1 MMTREE
7 AEVLLEQ
14 ICELERN
21 LAILAQTEES
31 AKAFETQ
38 FHLSVHK
45 ALWLT
50 KEAKR
55 EIKPSIRQVGN
66 FIFTG
71 PHHTDQN
78 RVSYSNQV

>member
-21 LAILAQTEES
+21 LAILAQTDLS
-31 AKAFETQ
+31 AKAFENQ
-38 FHLSVHK
+38 FHLSVHN
-45 ALWLT
+45 ALWLVR
-50 KEAKR
+50 EAKR

-66 FIFTG
+66 FIYTG
-71 PHHTDQN
+71 PHQPDQN
-78 RVSYSNQV
+78 

>member
-1 MMTREE
+1 MTRDE

-21 LAILAQTEES
+21 LAILAQTDLS

-45 ALWLT
+45 ALWLVR
-50 KEAKR
+50 EAKR
-55 EIKPSIRQVGN
+55 EIKPPIRQVGN
-66 FIFTG
+66 FIYTG

-78 RVSYSNQV
+78 

>member
-1 MMTREE
+1 MTRDE
-7 AEVLLEQ
+7 AEDLLQQ

-21 LAILAQTEES
+21 LTILAQTEES

-45 ALWLT
+45 ALWLA

-55 EIKPSIRQVGN
+55 EIKPPIRQIGN

-71 PHHTDQN
+71 PHQPDQN
-78 RVSYSNQV
+78 